1 MKECG
6 KKQGAISPRTPLTT
20 PLFSVL
26 LTKDERIFL
35 TQDMAKKKIVSF
47 LTLLNGKV
55 TGLFPESFRNI
66 VWGWPLFVL
75 IVENL

>member
-1 MKECG
+1 MKGCG

-35 TQDMAKKKIVSF
+35 TQDMAKKKDSF
-47 LTLLNGKV
+47 
-55 TGLFPESFRNI
+55 FPDFIERKSFRPFSGI
-66 VWGWPLFVL
+66 LPEYCLGMATFCFDR
-75 IVENL
+75 